1 MTFWQLFRAGG
12 FTMYLLMACSV
23 VSLAIIV
30 ERIVYYRSRFTMN
43 RLEFMKQI
51 SQAIEKRNINQAIE
65 LCKKTKAS
73 FASVVLA
80 GLSLHGHNEVVISNA
95 MEREVIIETGKL
107 ERYTGVVGTIGSTA
121 VYIGLFGTVL
131 GIMRAFQDI
140 ASSGFGGI
148 NVVING
154 IAEALICTAAGL
166 AVAVPAVIAYN
177 YFSRIVDNFIT
188 DMELSASQT
197 MDLLSVTKND

>member
-1 MTFWQLFRAGG
+1 MTLWQLFRAGG
-12 FTMYLLMACSV
+12 LTMYFLILCSV
-23 VSLAIIV
+23 VSVAIIV
-30 ERIVYYRSRFTMN
+30 ERIWCYRLRSKEDRTA
-43 RLEFMKQI
+43 FMARITEAIKNGNISSAVEMCQN
-51 SQAIEKRNINQAIE
+51 SQA
-65 LCKKTKAS
+65 C
-73 FASVVLA
+73 FASVVLT
-80 GLSLHGHNEVVISNA
+80 GLNLNGHNEVVVSNV
-95 MEREVIIETGKL
+95 MEREIIIQTGKL

-177 YFSRIVDNFIT
+177 YFTRTIDNFIT
-188 DMELSASQT
+188 DMELCASQT
-197 MDLLSVTKND
+197 LDLLNVYKND

>member
-1 MTFWQLFRAGG
+1 MTVWQLFRAGG
-12 FTMYLLMACSV
+12 LTMYFLIFCSV
-23 VSLAIIV
+23 ISLAIIV
-30 ERIVYYRSRFTMN
+30 ERIYYYRSRSTIDRFQ
-43 RLEFMKQI
+43 FMVQI
-51 SQAIEKRNINQAIE
+51 AHDIAAGHIEEAIK
-65 LCKKTKAS
+65 LCKNTKTS

-80 GLSLHGHNEVVISNA
+80 GLSLQGHNEVVISNA

-140 ASSGFGGI
+140 AASGFGGI

-154 IAEALICTAAGL
+154 VAEALVCTAAGL
-166 AVAVPAVIAYN
+166 AVAVPAVMAYN
-177 YFSRIVDNFIT
+177 YFSRTIDNFIT
-188 DMELSASQT
+188 EMELCASQT
-197 MDLLSVTKND
+197 MDILNARKNN

>member
-1 MTFWQLFRAGG
+1 MTLWQLFRAGG
-12 FTMYLLMACSV
+12 LTMYFLILCSV
-23 VSLAIIV
+23 ISVAIIV
-30 ERIVYYRSRFTMN
+30 ERIWCYRLRSKEGRSA
-43 RLEFMKQI
+43 FMTQI
-51 SQAIEKRNINQAIE
+51 TEAIKNGNIKSAVEMCQKSQA
-65 LCKKTKAS
+65 C
-73 FASVVLA
+73 FASVVLT
-80 GLSLHGHNEVVISNA
+80 GLNLHGHNEVVISNA
-95 MEREVIIETGKL
+95 MEREIIIQTGKL

-177 YFSRIVDNFIT
+177 YFTRTIDNFIT
-188 DMELSASQT
+188 DMELCASQT
-197 MDLLSVTKND
+197 LDLLNVYKND

>member
-12 FTMYLLMACSV
+12 FTMYLLMGCSV
-23 VSLAIIV
+23 VSLAIIA
-30 ERIVYYRSRFTMN
+30 ERILYYRSRFTMN
-43 RLEFMKQI
+43 RLDFMTQI
-51 SQAIEKRNINQAIE
+51 SQSIEKENIHHAIE

-73 FASVVLA
+73 FANVVLA

-121 VYIGLFGTVL
+121 VYVGLFGTVL

-177 YFSRIVDNFIT
+177 YFSRTVDNFIT

-197 MDLLSVTKND
+197 MDLLNVTKND